1 MKEIRKVLLGFGR
14 FLLAGHIGPDGD
26 TIGSC
31 FALGMALRQ
40 MGKEVS
46 VLLEPF
52 SSSLDIIPGKELLA
66 GEDYTHTGDTVC
78 IALDCAS
85 PERLGKALE
94 YFNLSEKTICIDHH
108 ESNTGWAKYNCIES
122 NASSTAEMVYRLIE
136 PITDVNREI
145 ATALYAG
152 MVMDT
157 GGFRYNA
164 TAKSTMEIAAK
175 LMEIGVPFTEVY
187 SQLMHMHKFLE
198 GKALGIALSNSS
210 LLEDGKI
217 VYSHVEADKLK
228 EIGAKSQHLEGTV
241 EYLMG
246 TRGALIAVLVYERST
261 APEIKTSLRSKG
273 PNVGNVASLLGGGG
287 HKLAAGATTYTN
299 VEETLKRALEYAV
312 QELKD
317 WEALQE

>member
-1 MKEIRKVLLGFGR
+1 MKEIRKILLGQGK
-14 FLLAGHIGPDGD
+14 FLLAGHVGPDGD
-26 TIGSC
+26 TIGSS

-40 MGKEVS
+40 MGKQVA
-46 VLLEPF
+46 VVLEPF
-52 SSSLDIIPGKELLA
+52 SSSLDIIPGKELLVD
-66 GEDYTHTGDTVC
+66 GDYSHTGDTVS

-85 PERLGKALE
+85 PERLGE
-94 YFNLSEKTICIDHH
+94 TIGYFEMSEKTICIDHH

-136 PITDVNREI
+136 PITDINKDI

-152 MVMDT
+152 MVTDT

-175 LMEIGVPFTEVY
+175 LMETGVPFTEVY

-210 LLEDGKI
+210 LMENGKI
-217 VYSHVEADKLK
+217 VYSHVEADMLK
-228 EIGAKSQHLEGTV
+228 KFGAKSQHLEGTV

-246 TRGALIAVLVYERST
+246 TRGALVAVLVYERSSV
-261 APEIKTSLRSKG
+261 PEIKASLRSKG
-273 PNVGNVASLLGGGG
+273 PNVGNIASMLGGGG

-299 VEETLKRALEYAV
+299 VEETLRRTLDYAV
-312 QELKD
+312 QELRD
-317 WEALQE
+317 WEASRG